1 MSDQEDMENLTIG
14 NIASSMSNKR
24 NNQQRSPNSLTES
37 PINKAA
43 KSERIDPILVI
54 AGDMPFDL
62 SDRIALN
69 NGIMSES
76 SCDLKFTMLDKNR
89 NLLIFPKTKED
100 AHKIMIC
107 DSLLNRRKK
116 IDLSTNEKR
125 MNDDRPKLV
134 IFGLKY
140 SEALKYFDELK
151 SNGVIELI
159 ELAKKNSFNLSSP
172 NIVKVVIDN
181 AKLADELVDSGEI
194 FIGKCGFRVMRDVS
208 KLKMNTVSKK
218 FSLNNN
224 YTSNHQ
230 QIIRNNQP
238 APSDSNN
245 TNSSNNHLLDQIS
258 KLFEVKIDNLVKE
271 LKGSAKKVVAKNNE
285 HLASAITEIVN
296 VSRKLSINE
305 DLRVETTLKIINTH
319 CKLDNDDEVNH

>member
-1 MSDQEDMENLTIG
+1 
-14 NIASSMSNKR
+14 
-24 NNQQRSPNSLTES
+24 
-37 PINKAA
+37 
-43 KSERIDPILVI
+43 
-54 AGDMPFDL
+54 
-62 SDRIALN
+62 
-69 NGIMSES
+69 
-76 SCDLKFTMLDKNR
+76 MLDKNR

-125 MNDDRPKLV
+125 KNDDRPKLV
-134 IFGLKY
+134 IFGLQY
-140 SEALKYFDELK
+140 SEALKYFEDLK

-159 ELAKKNSFNLSSP
+159 DLAKKNSFNFSTP

-181 AKLADELVDSGEI
+181 EKLADELVDSGEI
-194 FIGKCGFRVMRDVS
+194 FIGKCGFRVERDVP
-208 KLKMNTVSKK
+208 KQKINTVSKK
-218 FSLNNN
+218 FSLNHN

-258 KLFEVKIDNLVKE
+258 KLFEFKIDNLKTDLVKE

-285 HLASAITEIVN
+285 YLASAITEIVN
-296 VSRKLSINE
+296 VSRKLNINE
-305 DLRVETTLKIINTH
+305 DLRVDTTLKIINTH
-319 CKLDNDDEVNH
+319 CKLDNVDEANY